1 MTAAMIDCHVHLY
14 PPEINRDP
22 AGWAA
27 AAGEPHWAQLC
38 TRKRKDGRAVQSFP
52 GVDGLLAA
60 LDAAGVERAILLGW
74 YWQRSENCARQN
86 RFFAE
91 CLRRHPD
98 RLAACAALQ
107 PAAGA
112 EGVRAE
118 MRRARAEGLCGLGEL
133 SPHAQGYGIGDPSF
147 AAALELAAEFSW
159 PVNLHVTDPAGRSYP
174 GSVPTPLEDFLELG
188 RRFTGTTFVLAHWG
202 GLLPVRRPEAELP
215 PNLLFD
221 TSASPLLYPAGVWQ
235 EMLGAAGARRVC
247 FGADFPLNL
256 YPRLEAEPEIARFAG
271 EARCALSAAAADL
284 VLAGNTR
291 RVFRLS

>member
-1 MTAAMIDCHVHLY
+1 MTAAVIDCHVHLY

-38 TRKRKDGRAVQSFP
+38 TRKRKDGRPVQSFP

-60 LDAAGVERAILLGW
+60 LDAAGAERAILLGW
-74 YWQRSENCARQN
+74 YWQRAENCARQN

-91 CLRRHPD
+91 CLRRHPG

-112 EGVRAE
+112 EAVREE
-118 MRRARAEGLCGLGEL
+118 MRRARDEGFCGLGEL
-133 SPHAQGYGIGDPSF
+133 SPHAQGYGIGDASL
-147 AAALELAAEFSW
+147 AEALGLAADFGW

-174 GSVPTPLEDFLELG
+174 GSVPTPLEDFLGLARG
-188 RRFTGTTFVLAHWG
+188 FPRTAFVLAHWG
-202 GLLPVRRPEAELP
+202 GLLPVRRPAEPLP
-215 PNLLFD
+215 PNIHFD
-221 TSASPLLYPAGVWQ
+221 TSASPLLYSDGVWS
-235 EMLGAAGARRVC
+235 EMLGAAGAQRVC
-247 FGADFPLNL
+247 FGSDFPLNL

-271 EARCALSAAAADL
+271 EARRALPEAAAGL
-284 VLAGNTR
+284 VLAGNAR
-291 RVFRLS
+291 RVFHLP